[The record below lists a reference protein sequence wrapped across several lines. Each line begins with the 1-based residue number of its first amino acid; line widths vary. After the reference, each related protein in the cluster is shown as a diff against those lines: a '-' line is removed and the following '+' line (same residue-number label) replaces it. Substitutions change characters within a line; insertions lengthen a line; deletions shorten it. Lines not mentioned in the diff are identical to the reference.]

1 MIKTLLSLAGLILL
15 SPGLL
20 SAQAKTFTGNIMDSG
35 CAKNGSHAQMEKMHK
50 MPSNSALSG
59 NEAKACTDACVKNG
73 ASYVLYNRATKTVY
87 QLDDQT
93 KPADFAGERV
103 RVRGTYDE
111 STHTIH
117 VESITKA

>member
-1 MIKTLLSLAGLILL
+1 MVKTLLSLAALIMLF
-15 SPGLL
+15 PGLA
-20 SAQAKTFTGNIMDSG
+20 SAQSKTFTGDIMDSG
-35 CAKNGSHAQMEKMHK
+35 CAKNGSHAQMEKMHQ
-50 MPSNSALSG
+50 MQSSNALTG

-103 RVRGTYDE
+103 RVRGTYDS

-117 VESITKA
+117 VESINKA